1 MLPSYIRTVPLNL
14 TMVGR
19 WPDDSLTHDTHI
31 YLPFKRFCYF
41 PLKIQVRVIPP
52 PQIKADAREE
62 AFMFSSYSI
71 LKGSQYLRGEIHSQ
85 YTNQLISKMK
95 FSMLAI
101 AGAALAAGVEGFS
114 TTSFS
119 AVRKVSL
126 HSFCIDK
133 MAG

>member
-1 MLPSYIRTVPLNL
+1 MCHVLLS
-14 TMVGR
+14 
-19 WPDDSLTHDTHI
+19 
-31 YLPFKRFCYF
+31 
-41 PLKIQVRVIPP
+41 
-52 PQIKADAREE
+52 REHFE
-62 AFMFSSYSI
+62 S
-71 LKGSQYLRGEIHSQ
+71 SQYLRGEIHSQ

-126 HSFCIDK
+126 HSVMLMKCLDEI
-133 MAG
+133 A